1 MYYTMKVQEVK
12 DSVEKAAAEAKKELA
27 KVQKT
32 LEDAGKKAEKYIQ
45 SNPKKA
51 AAVSAGIGAALG
63 AALAMLVG
71 RKKK

>member
-1 MYYTMKVQEVK
+1 MKTQDIRE
-12 DSVEKAAAEAKKELA
+12 SVEKAASEAKKELA

-32 LEDAGKKAEKYIQ
+32 LEDAGKKAEKYIEL
-45 SNPKKA
+45 NPKKA

-63 AALAMLVG
+63 AALAMLLG